1 MRGGIT
7 VKKGDIVGMKEATG
21 MRFHGQK
28 QRRKDVKRVV
38 FLGKMRP
45 SLEHLAG
52 VGIRGNLFIS

>member
-1 MRGGIT
+1 M
-7 VKKGDIVGMKEATG
+7 KKGDIVGMKEATG

-45 SLEHLAG
+45 SLEHLAS